1 MLTNFTVYGSVIA
14 ILDCLFS
21 VIAKSTVDLKCL

>member
-14 ILDCLFS
+14 ILDCLFFLS
-21 VIAKSTVDLKCL
+21 LLKALLN